1 MYLNFSRIKS
11 IFICLLVVLAVYL
24 TNRLWFEDSL
34 NHSFFYSFLNTGED
48 MVGEGEA
55 DSFGVP
61 WRLVLNFSDAD
72 NKLNIDYSNIAQ
84 KDIYIEADKAVTEA
98 VESGQYEG
106 SFPVDYS
113 LLLEGRSVIF
123 EYAFYMPSDIFSSL
137 KGQRTGQLSGRFE
150 GFNSI
155 IIAPD
160 DYSSNI
166 IKIYFIDLENN
177 EAHQYLVKNVTLC
190 DNIKNGIQLSRRN
203 RTSDDIY
210 YISSRMAMG
219 KNFYFPEWL
228 GEAYDYS
235 PLKIKMNYYS
245 EDVSRNEIE
254 KNINLFFDNP
264 SAKWYYMADDEV
276 ITYSD
281 SNIAVKYYDTDILE
295 YSNYKM
301 DSRKKGSGLLQ
312 DYAEAISFLKRDT
325 LLGDNEYYLAGYKED
340 DNIRYFY
347 FDFVFNNFPVF
358 IDFPMLFSGDRLSE
372 DEEQKNVEM
381 EHGIEITVEDGTLV
395 NYKKLCYNF
404 EKADISESLTL
415 DIISHMNDMDMSP
428 DTIDDV
434 TLGYYLNKKY
444 DWIYSSLNSSEEDN
458 VSGENTSGL
467 YYFIKQSDGA
477 LYKRSGK

>member
-11 IFICLLVVLAVYL
+11 VIICLLVVLAVYQ

-34 NHSFFYSFLNTGED
+34 NHSFFYSFLDTGKD
-48 MVGEGEA
+48 TVAEGEA
-55 DSFGVP
+55 DSFSVP

-72 NKLNIDYSNIAQ
+72 NKLNIDYSNISQ
-84 KDIYIEADKAVTEA
+84 KEIYIEADKAVTEA

-123 EYAFYMPSDIFSSL
+123 EYAFYMPADTFSSL
-137 KGQRTGQLSGRFE
+137 KGQRAGQLSGKVK

-160 DYSSNI
+160 DYSSNL
-166 IKIYFIDLENN
+166 IKIYFIDLKNDR
-177 EAHQYLVKNVTLC
+177 AHQYSVRNLILC
-190 DNIKNGIQLSRRN
+190 DNIKNDIQLSRKN
-203 RTSDDIY
+203 RAADDIY

-219 KNFYFPEWL
+219 KNFYFPEWQ
-228 GEAYDYS
+228 GNAYSYS
-235 PLKIKMNYYS
+235 PLRIKMNYYT

-301 DSRKKGSGLLQ
+301 DSRKKGSSLLQ
-312 DYAEAISFLKRDT
+312 DYAETVSFLKKDT
-325 LLGDNEYYLAGYKED
+325 LLGDNEYYLADYKEE

-347 FDFVFNNFPVF
+347 FDFVFNNFP
-358 IDFPMLFSGDRLSE
+358 ILINFSAPYSDENLSE
-372 DEEQKNVEM
+372 AEQINREM
-381 EHGIEITVEDGTLV
+381 KHGIEVTVEDGTLV

-404 EKADISESLTL
+404 EKADFSESLTL
-415 DIISHMNDMDMSP
+415 DIISHMNNMDMSP
-428 DTIDDV
+428 DTIEDI
-434 TLGYYLNKKY
+434 TLGYNLNKKY
-444 DWIYSSLNSSEEDN
+444 DWLYNSLNSAGEDN
-458 VSGENTSGL
+458 IAGENISEL
-467 YYFIKQSDGA
+467 YYFIKQPDKVS
-477 LYKRSGK
+477 YVISGK